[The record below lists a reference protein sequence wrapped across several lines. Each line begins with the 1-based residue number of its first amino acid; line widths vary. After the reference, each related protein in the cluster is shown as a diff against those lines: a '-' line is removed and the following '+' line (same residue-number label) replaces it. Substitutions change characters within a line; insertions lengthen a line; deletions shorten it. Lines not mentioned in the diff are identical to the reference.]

1 MRDRAHAARLT
12 RMTALMTY
20 CIGDVHH
27 FRCIFLKSQKR
38 ATSTSNLG
46 SGGPLASPC
55 SLVAFSAGWIRPRHH
70 CRNAR
75 VCSGSQEKRR
85 YRRYTP
91 APRRC
96 PQGRNWAFIAGRRA
110 IAPAMGR
117 QACACSMQI
126 RPEILWVHGCYSR
139 PSASSGHVGLGML
152 GTRAAHELRRSRAPA
167 FPPPVQPCGRAI
179 RPHSR

>member
-20 CIGDVHH
+20 RRGASLPLYISQEPRAGNIDVQS
-27 FRCIFLKSQKR
+27 RRMR
-38 ATSTSNLG
+38 AGALC
-46 SGGPLASPC
+46 PLASPC

-70 CRNAR
+70 GRNAR
-75 VCSGSQEKRR
+75 VCSRSQEK
-85 YRRYTP
+85 RRYTP

-96 PQGRNWAFIAGRRA
+96 PQGRNWAFLAGRRA
-110 IAPAMGR
+110 ISPAMGR
-117 QACACSMQI
+117 QACACSTQI

-152 GTRAAHELRRSRAPA
+152 GTMAAHELRRSRAPA
-167 FPPPVQPCGRAI
+167 FPPPVQPCGHAI
-179 RPHSR
+179 RPRSR

>member
-20 CIGDVHH
+20 RRGASLPLYISQEPRAGNIDVQS
-27 FRCIFLKSQKR
+27 RRMR
-38 ATSTSNLG
+38 AGALC
-46 SGGPLASPC
+46 PLASPC

-70 CRNAR
+70 GRNAR
-75 VCSGSQEKRR
+75 VCSRSQEK
-85 YRRYTP
+85 RRYTP

-96 PQGRNWAFIAGRRA
+96 PQGRNWALLAGRRA

-117 QACACSMQI
+117 QACACSTYKRQ
-126 RPEILWVHGCYSR
+126 RYCGCMDATPAS
-139 PSASSGHVGLGML
+139 SASSGHVGLGML
-152 GTRAAHELRRSRAPA
+152 GTGAVHELRRSRAPA

-179 RPHSR
+179 RPRSR